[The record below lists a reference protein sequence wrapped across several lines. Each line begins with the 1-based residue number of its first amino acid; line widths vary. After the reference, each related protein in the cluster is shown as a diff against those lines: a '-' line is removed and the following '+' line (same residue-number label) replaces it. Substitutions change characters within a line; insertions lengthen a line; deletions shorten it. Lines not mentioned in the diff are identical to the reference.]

1 MKQLVTETDSAKKRK
16 LLKRQRSPT
25 SIAEDNSE
33 EFAVLVAKRSCQRR
47 RKETVDACAEIHG
60 GTSEDKGPVLDALWL
75 TLVKEAKPTQLA
87 RFFSL
92 SKKVMTKVVPKVV
105 KGSICTFEN
114 SFENKVRSVRVLYS
128 KGLLSKEK
136 YKSIRLNLSMDV
148 CKISKKRTSLKV
160 VTNVHLPKI
169 LPYGKL
175 INFVNTIDVGN
186 TKDIK
191 DFCYNL
197 DADEVVDGV
206 YRELQPF
213 LLQLAD
219 MYVCL
224 NQSNPFLLHFGSE
237 PYHFRVALGADGAPF
252 GKDYQA
258 TAWLVSF
265 LNVGQQIASENDNF
279 VFAGANCDEAHIS
292 VQRYAQKL
300 VSDIAFIEGK
310 SFDLQLSR
318 ASVKF
323 TVDLIPS
330 DMKWAS
336 TFSGELGNSAFY
348 FSSFGN
354 VNSDN
359 KSKVNASFGPA
370 DQSTWRPWV
379 YEERLQVATK
389 VETKRNELDQ
399 TRLAESTKRTKLLNF
414 IRTLKSRQETPPLLG
429 HLVDKIFAE
438 PLHNGNN
445 AWQQLHELMLA
456 HANDKSRLP
465 ANCTDPTKEPGC
477 ALTSHLNTL
486 REIGATRLYK
496 KVKKW
501 CSQGRK
507 GTLSYRFTGKETK
520 KMCQRFTSIL
530 EAISHDDDT
539 PQQQL
544 QISSFAFIGLQLR
557 DPISRFSRVTITEDV
572 LQEIKGS
579 CKRYFNTCSLL
590 LDTVTPTV
598 WTIDYAI
605 PYQTELLY
613 RKLGSGWE

>member
-1 MKQLVTETDSAKKRK
+1 MKL
-16 LLKRQRSPT
+16 T
-25 SIAEDNSE
+25 SQCNAMP
-33 EFAVLVAKRSCQRR
+33 K
-47 RKETVDACAEIHG
+47 
-60 GTSEDKGPVLDALWL
+60 
-75 TLVKEAKPTQLA
+75 
-87 RFFSL
+87 SL
-92 SKKVMTKVVPKVV
+92 
-105 KGSICTFEN
+105 C
-114 SFENKVRSVRVLYS
+114 
-128 KGLLSKEK
+128 
-136 YKSIRLNLSMDV
+136 
-148 CKISKKRTSLKV
+148 
-160 VTNVHLPKI
+160 H
-169 LPYGKL
+169 
-175 INFVNTIDVGN
+175 
-186 TKDIK
+186 
-191 DFCYNL
+191 
-197 DADEVVDGV
+197 
-206 YRELQPF
+206 
-213 LLQLAD
+213 
-219 MYVCL
+219 
-224 NQSNPFLLHFGSE
+224 
-237 PYHFRVALGADGAPF
+237 
-252 GKDYQA
+252 
-258 TAWLVSF
+258 
-265 LNVGQQIASENDNF
+265 
-279 VFAGANCDEAHIS
+279 
-292 VQRYAQKL
+292 
-300 VSDIAFIEGK
+300 IAFIEGK

-348 FSSFGN
+348 FSPFGN

-486 REIGATRLYK
+486 REIGAMRLYK

-507 GTLSYRFTGKETK
+507 GTLS
-520 KMCQRFTSIL
+520 
-530 EAISHDDDT
+530 
-539 PQQQL
+539 
-544 QISSFAFIGLQLR
+544 
-557 DPISRFSRVTITEDV
+557 
-572 LQEIKGS
+572 
-579 CKRYFNTCSLL
+579 
-590 LDTVTPTV
+590 
-598 WTIDYAI
+598 
-605 PYQTELLY
+605 
-613 RKLGSGWE
+613 